1 MPISSLGF
9 GFLIRM
15 PISKKG
21 FDFSLRFLI
30 VITNCDTYGLRL
42 SNQYDLHTNER
53 GIDKGACTNVRMNAY
68 KGKLVV
74 MFSELY
80 GEVLFENER
89 VHLDTS
95 LQMLKKFL
103 RGINWPTISVVP
115 SCDVDKINELLQR
128 ELHHPLR
135 QKYVLKF
142 EEKTKMLTHY
152 NPC

>member
-30 VITNCDTYGLRL
+30 VITNCDTCI
-42 SNQYDLHTNER
+42 YDLHTNER

-115 SCDVDKINELLQR
+115 SCDV
-128 ELHHPLR
+128 LHHPLR

-142 EEKTKMLTHY
+142 
-152 NPC
+152 